1 MSHLAKDQE
10 EVDRSLNSCAW
21 TVPRTLAEIYC
32 QQSVV
37 AGIRSAVL
45 VTSSLDFPFSWNF
58 FLIQPFLSRSYSD
71 NLFGVGE
78 ARYGE
83 ARSGMARIT
92 SKRIDGESM
101 HLAPKSGESMHL
113 APKSGEGDYPLKMDI
128 YPPVHSSAPHIS
140 PISPHHI
147 SDFRHRSRMVQQF
160 RSSSRS
166 RSRSSSSSTV
176 DL

>member
-1 MSHLAKDQE
+1 MSHLAEDQE

-21 TVPRTLAEIYC
+21 TVPHTLAEIYC
-32 QQSVV
+32 RQSAV

-45 VTSSLDFPFSWNF
+45 VTSSLDFLFSWNF

-78 ARYGE
+78 ARYGK

-92 SKRIDGESM
+92 SKRIDG
-101 HLAPKSGESMHL
+101 KSMHL

-128 YPPVHSSAPHIS
+128 YPPVCMSQLGKFLEITTKMPSVLQCNEILF
-140 PISPHHI
+140 IYLL
-147 SDFRHRSRMVQQF
+147 QCK
-160 RSSSRS
+160 
-166 RSRSSSSSTV
+166 
-176 DL
+176 